1 MDVTGVKAAA
11 REALRFAREVFSDQ
25 DIEDLL
31 LEEVR
36 YDELSGEW
44 DITVGFGRSV
54 GMVLPDWLQGSTS
67 AGRVYK
73 VVRVGADLRAKEVRN
88 WVPDAA

>member
-1 MDVTGVKAAA
+1 MDMKDVRAAA
-11 REALRFAREVFSDQ
+11 GEAIRFTREVFGDQ
-25 DIEDLL
+25 DIADLL

-36 YDELSGEW
+36 YDEMTGEW